1 MSVLRTSLLT
11 VAGALALGACG
22 NRAELKLA
30 PDQTPPPIPYGREV
44 QPGADD
50 LLKPPAQAAPA
61 RNVEPRRR
69 SQDREDDPFDLPPE
83 G

>member
-11 VAGALALGACG
+11 VVGALALGACG

-30 PDQTPPPIPYGREV
+30 PDQTSPPIPYGREV

-50 LLKPPAQAAPA
+50 LLKTPAQAAPA

-83 G
+83 T

>member
-1 MSVLRTSLLT
+1 RIAFAVKSNPNLSVLK
-11 VAGALALGACG
+11 VLA
-22 NRAELKLA
+22 AEG
-30 PDQTPPPIPYGREV
+30 Y
-44 QPGADD
+44 GADD

>member
-1 MSVLRTSLLT
+1 MSVLRTSLAVTL
-11 VAGALALGACG
+11 AALALGACG

-50 LLKPPAQAAPA
+50 LLKPPAQAVPA

-83 G
+83 I

>member
-1 MSVLRTSLLT
+1 MKLSRTILLGT
-11 VAGALALGACG
+11 LGALALGACG
-22 NRAELKLA
+22 NKAELKLA

-50 LLKPPAQAAPA
+50 LLKTPAQAAPA

-83 G
+83 D

>member
-1 MSVLRTSLLT
+1 LKLSRTILLGT
-11 VAGALALGACG
+11 LGALALAGCG
-22 NRAELKLA
+22 NKAELKLA

-50 LLKPPAQAAPA
+50 LLKTPAQAAPA

-83 G
+83 D